1 MNLYL
6 VDTDKKRHHF
16 KANHVEIR
24 EGELNFRD
32 INGVLIKS
40 FVITESLYFDDI
52 GKYIPFSNDSQAL
65 K

>member
-6 VDTDKKRHHF
+6 VDTGNERQYL

-24 EGELNFRD
+24 EGKLNFRD

-52 GKYIPFSNDSQAL
+52 SDD
-65 K
+65 